1 MVGSPLVIAERA
13 RARLQA
19 MLTSMRNGEGIPLNG
34 PQPSHLP
41 TPADLIITPCEVN
54 EQHGTGTLL
63 LRMFPDWQSIISLRT
78 SNFYDG
84 AQAFGAA
91 QLCLPLAQASRP
103 EIASWLKWYLSGTS
117 IRRIICFPYLP
128 ADVIVSLAAKEMFD
142 APLCTYIMDDKN
154 VCADGISDALMTE
167 LMEKSG
173 LRLVIGPEMRAAYQA
188 KYGMNFWVV
197 PPLVPEA
204 IIRRD
209 PVPIPQGG
217 DARRGVLLGN
227 IWGQQWLEMLRVV
240 FRGAESQVD
249 WYCNQKD
256 PVGLDFD
263 REALE
268 RDGIRL
274 CAPISEANLP
284 GILARYG
291 YAVVP
296 TDTLDGWSPPSVQA
310 IAELSLPSRIPTM
323 ITTAHI
329 PVLVIGHPK
338 TCAARFVTRFE
349 LGEVVPY
356 QRDAVTAATKRLLT
370 TENQTAIRQR
380 AATLSSSFSSHNSAD
395 WIWRSLAIGAPCDH
409 RFEDL
414 MPPLADELS

>member
-19 MLTSMRNGEGIPLNG
+19 ALTSMRNGESIPLSG
-34 PQPSHLP
+34 QQPSQLP
-41 TPADLIITPCEVN
+41 TPADLVITPCEVN

-63 LRMFPDWQSIISLRT
+63 FRMFPDWDSIISLRT

-84 AQAFGAA
+84 VQAFGAA

-103 EIASWLKWYLSGTS
+103 EIASWLKWYLTGTS

-128 ADVIVSLAAKEMFD
+128 ADVIVSLAAKDMFN

-188 KYGMNFWVV
+188 KYRMKFWVV
-197 PPLVPEA
+197 PPLVPDA

-209 PVPIPQGG
+209 PVPTPQGI

-227 IWGQQWLEMLRVV
+227 IWGQRWLEMLCDV
-240 FRGAESQVD
+240 FRGSAYRID

-256 PVGLDFD
+256 PAGLEFD
-263 REALE
+263 RGTLE
-268 RDGIRL
+268 RAGIRI
-274 CAPISEANLP
+274 CAPIAEAELP
-284 GILARYG
+284 GVLAHYG

-296 TDTLDGWSPPSVQA
+296 TDTLDGTSPLSVQA

-323 ITTAHI
+323 ITTAHL

-338 TCAARFVTRFE
+338 SCAARFVTRFE
-349 LGEVVPY
+349 LGAVVPY
-356 QRDAVTAATKRLLT
+356 QREAVTAAIKRLLT

-380 AATLSSSFSSHNSAD
+380 AAILGPSFSSENSAD
-395 WIWRSLAIGAPCDH
+395 WIWRSLAAGAPCDR

-414 MPPLADELS
+414 MPPLADELL